1 MKLIEREAALAT
13 LWNLFSESLG
23 GRGKVA
29 VVSGVVATGKTALL
43 RAFAER
49 ATGSGAVFLGAAA
62 SHAGQGVP
70 LGVLMQLVRGAGC
83 PSGVRDEVRRLLDE
97 GPGAEAFGEEH
108 PRPDSGTQVTGAVLE
123 ELHRIVL
130 RMAERAPLVIGVD
143 DVHHADP
150 ASLRFLLYIAHRLK
164 TARVLVVLTERT
176 EPWRDHPLFHADL
189 LSRPHCRRI
198 RLEPL
203 SRHGQ
208 ARLLATRL
216 GTRAGCRLAEV
227 CHAVTGGNPL
237 LVQALLK
244 DNRLP
249 VRDAE
254 LTVDG
259 AYQRAVTSCLHR
271 GGPAMAS
278 IARAL
283 AILREPAAPA
293 LLGRLMGLD
302 TDQVTETM
310 DAMTTAGLLD
320 TGRFRHPAARAAVL
334 DGMAPEE
341 RAALHG
347 RAARLLHDHG
357 AAPPVVAAHLL
368 AASRPAGTG
377 PSGADPAAAGLTVPG
392 PAIPGLTVSGLTVSG
407 PAVPGTS
414 PDAVSGATSRSA
426 SRSASGLSGIVSEF
440 TAGYGERAVAEAV
453 TEPLPVPPMGSAG
466 GVSRAFAPEAGSW
479 ALPVLEEA
487 AEQALADGDL
497 RTALAC
503 LRLAHDVCPDEDRRA
518 GVAGALARTEWRI
531 DPTAVHR
538 LLPALL
544 SAAREGRLTGPPAV
558 RLLGYLAWY
567 GRTGEAIDV
576 LGRLDGPGAAPARG
590 PVREVEAARL
600 LMSCFCPEAMD
611 RAAPE
616 RDTAQDRKAVAGP
629 ANRQLRAAA
638 TLSAALTGAPGHD
651 VPGVAE
657 QVLQG
662 ARLGETPSEYVL
674 AALAALV
681 YDDRPDKAARWCDP
695 LLEEAAAR
703 RDTVAHA
710 ALATARAVISLRQ
723 GELVAAE
730 RHARAALSRLSPAG
744 WGVAI
749 GLPLSVMVSATT
761 GMDRYEDAATYLG
774 VAVPEAMFQTPC
786 GLHYLQ
792 ARGHYRLATGHAAAA
807 LADFRFCGELARRW
821 GFDVPGLVA
830 WRADMARA
838 LIELGE
844 LSEAA
849 ALAAEQLG
857 RLRPGPSRTRGITLY
872 IQALTGDPADRRRL
886 LREAVAV
893 LEQSGDQY
901 ELALALGELSRTQRA
916 SGEGDLA
923 SVSARRARHLAERFG
938 MPAASGPLARPGG
951 APAGTPASPVRST
964 AGSERVAPELSP
976 AGPPKRRPAG
986 RAAAPGAGAT
996 PARANVPVPEL
1007 TEAERKVAALAAQG
1021 HTNRQIADTLLITV
1035 STVEQHLTRVYR
1047 KLNVTRRAD
1056 LRPELWST
1064 TGTYAARKG

>member
-13 LWNLFSESLG
+13 LWNLFTESLC

-70 LGVLMQLVRGAGC
+70 LGVLKQLVRGAGC
-83 PSGVRDEVRRLLDE
+83 PSGVRGEVRRLLDE
-97 GPGAEAFGEEH
+97 GSGAAAFDEDH
-108 PRPDSGTQVTGAVLE
+108 PRPDPGTQVTGAVLE

-164 TARVLVVLTERT
+164 TARVLIVLTERT

-293 LLGRLMGLD
+293 LLGRLVGLD
-302 TDQVTETM
+302 TGQVTETM
-310 DAMTTAGLLD
+310 DAMATAGLLD

-377 PSGADPAAAGLTVPG
+377 PAGADQATAGLTVPG
-392 PAIPGLTVSGLTVSG
+392 PAG
-407 PAVPGTS
+407 PGT
-414 PDAVSGATSRSA
+414 PTDAVSRVTSGSGA
-426 SRSASGLSGIVSEF
+426 GLPGSISEF
-440 TAGYGERAVAEAV
+440 TAGYGDRPVAEAV
-453 TEPLPVPPMGSAG
+453 TEPPLMPLPLTASAG
-466 GVSRAFAPEAGSW
+466 RAASAFAPEAGPW

-487 AEQALADGDL
+487 AEQALADGEL
-497 RTALAC
+497 HTALAC
-503 LRLAHDVCPDEDRRA
+503 LRLAHDACPDEDRRA
-518 GVAGALARTEWRI
+518 SVAGALARTEWRI
-531 DPTAVHR
+531 DPTAVRR

-576 LGRLDGPGAAPARG
+576 LGRLAGPGAAPPRG

-600 LMSCFCPEAMD
+600 LMSCLCPEAMD
-611 RAAPE
+611 RAAPG
-616 RDTAQDRKAVAGP
+616 RDAAQDRAAVASP

-807 LADFRFCGELARRW
+807 LADFRSCGDLARRW

-844 LSEAA
+844 LREAA

-857 RLRPGPSRTRGITLY
+857 RLRPGPSRTRGVTLY

-901 ELALALGELSRTQRA
+901 ELALALGELSRAQHA

-938 MPAASGPLARPGG
+938 MPAAAGSPSRPG
-951 APAGTPASPVRST
+951 APQAGTPGSPARSP
-964 AGSERVAPELSP
+964 AEQVAPELSP
-976 AGPPKRRPAG
+976 AGPAKRRPAG
-986 RAAAPGAGAT
+986 RAAAPTAGGT

-1064 TGTYAARKG
+1064 TGTYAARNG